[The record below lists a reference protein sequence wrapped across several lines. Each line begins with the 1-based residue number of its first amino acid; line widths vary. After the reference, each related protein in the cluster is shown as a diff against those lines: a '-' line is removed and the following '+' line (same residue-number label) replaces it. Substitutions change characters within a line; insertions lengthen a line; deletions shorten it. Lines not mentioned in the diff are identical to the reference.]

1 LPFRGRVAVAFPHPV
16 HHHQR
21 EAGWGIWEADVMTRE
36 QSCRA
41 ACEPHRPPAIGDDPW
56 CDADAHDAR
65 RPAECGD
72 GEGKPRGSTAGAEW
86 EDDRV
91 RRGGELRGELQS
103 REQMAHHGAGM
114 RSPAGYPA
122 TRAERP
128 RATPCVKHRERERGL
143 APACTTSAARAR
155 QAEAT
160 ARLAGVS
167 GCGNCASTAR
177 PPAAAACTAVA
188 RQWVEPVPPSVTKT
202 VPVGA
207 PAKSNSSPRTLFPP

>member
-1 LPFRGRVAVAFPHPV
+1 MR
-16 HHHQR
+16 
-21 EAGWGIWEADVMTRE
+21 EADVMTRE

-72 GEGKPRGSTAGAEW
+72 GEGKARGSTAGAEW

-128 RATPCVKHRERERGL
+128 RATPCVKHRERERGPRPGVHDERR
-143 APACTTSAARAR
+143 ACPA
-155 QAEAT
+155 
-160 ARLAGVS
+160 G
-167 GCGNCASTAR
+167 
-177 PPAAAACTAVA
+177 
-188 RQWVEPVPPSVTKT
+188 
-202 VPVGA
+202 
-207 PAKSNSSPRTLFPP
+207 